1 MFWLLSS
8 LLVHL
13 FIILSNG
20 VAAQNDIS
28 VTNVGAIVDFN
39 SRIGREQKA
48 AMEIAAESFNN
59 KSNTRKLLIHFR
71 DSEGKPFLAGSAAEE
86 LMKEV
91 KVQVIVGMEYW
102 PEAAL
107 VADLVRNQSQVVPV
121 ISFGAP
127 LITPPLIQ
135 SRWPFLIRMTS
146 DGSTQM
152 KCIADIVAAYKWR
165 RVVVIYEDD
174 GYGGYVGLLGLLSEA
189 LQEANAKIEDRLVLP
204 ISSVPE
210 PNFHELKELLK
221 LPTFQS
227 RVFIVLQSSLPT
239 VNNLFEV
246 AKKMGLVGRDSAWIF
261 TECITSLLAPQ
272 GNTDMEGALGIK
284 TYYSESTSYA
294 EFQKEFQ
301 ATKNARDCTSLQ
313 EMINAL
319 LSNYKGLSG
328 NMSLKEGEAQLVSPR
343 LRILNVVDG
352 KMNTELNFWTPK
364 VGFSEGLDTN
374 ITDVVGKVIWP
385 RNLTRAPKGW
395 AMPSVERPMKIGVPG
410 KTSFSKFVKVESKE
424 NADENTYDGFCIQ
437 MFYKVLSRLNYPLP
451 YEFQADNASYDKLV
465 EKVQNK
471 MYDAVVGDI
480 TVRARRM
487 KQVEFTQPY
496 MGSGLSMI
504 VPEVTDEEA
513 RWMFMQP
520 FHMANI
526 GTAVL
531 FTFSSLFFAHREK
544 VFGNLT
550 RVVFLIWLFVVL
562 ILTSSYTANLSS
574 MLTVQR
580 LQPNVTDMQ
589 MLVNSSSPV
598 GVDGDSFLYTHMKDV
613 IGFKP
618 DNLINYCEGYT
629 ATTPTLRF
637 GGLSFIFQ
645 KGSPI
650 ARDFTKAI
658 LELLENGEIKKLQ
671 NEWLTPE
678 EECSKNSTHRPK
690 SLSLNSFSGLYVIC
704 GVTSTFCLL
713 LSLAMWMR
721 RFQLQDTNEG
731 SASSSDENIWNKT
744 VRIVKFFILR
754 DLEIPTRAPT
764 FASYVVDLTTPRWGE
779 YSPTSSNPEQPP
791 AFTPA
796 EIECM
801 PVEQTETRKSFV
813 NVSGTYRSSDDVGN
827 VTWPGNITLRPSK
840 GWAMPTVEKKM
851 KNAIPTQNSPFI
863 TVQENGYDGFCI
875 QLFNMVVGNLSHL
888 YSLPHEFLEF
898 KGNFSDLIELVN
910 DKTYDAIVGDM
921 TVLVERI
928 DKVEFT
934 QPYLESGLTMIV
946 PDISDEE
953 ETWMFL
959 KPFTWQMWVVT
970 GAILIYT
977 TFIVWFLEVPSSPD
991 LKGSLKSQIAFS
1003 TWFTFSS
1010 LFFAHREKVYSN
1022 LTRIVF
1028 IVWLFVVLILSSSYT
1043 ANLSS
1048 MLTIRRLSPNV
1059 TDIDMLRRTNSLVG
1073 CDEDS
1078 FVRNYLENVLGFN
1091 LSAVVVINR
1100 SYEPEEIRQKKLSA
1114 VFLELPYAQVFMD
1127 NHTGYTLTQPT
1138 YNFGGFSFVFQKGSP
1153 ITRDF
1158 SKIILD
1164 LLENGEVRK
1173 LQNQWLTKNNRP
1185 TNTTSDMPESLSLKS
1200 FWGLFVISGA
1210 TSTFCFLIAL
1220 TIWLKKLCHQE
1231 ASQGI

>member
-102 PEAAL
+102 PEAAI

-210 PNFHELKELLK
+210 PNFHELKEVLK

-301 ATKNARDCTSLQ
+301 AKFQSKYAEGYNSKPGIYTLRAYDTINVISQAIERMRGTRTSLQ

-328 NMSLKEGEAQLVSPR
+328 NRSLKEGEAQLVSPR

-352 KMNTELNFWTPK
+352 KMNKELK
-364 VGFSEGLDTN
+364 LLDTK
-374 ITDVVGKVIWP
+374 DWVF
-385 RNLTRAPKGW
+385 R
-395 AMPSVERPMKIGVPG
+395 RPCHKYNRCCCVC
-410 KTSFSKFVKVESKE
+410 FSCSSIYESK
-424 NADENTYDGFCIQ
+424 
-437 MFYKVLSRLNYPLP
+437 K
-451 YEFQADNASYDKLV
+451 
-465 EKVQNK
+465 
-471 MYDAVVGDI
+471 YDAVVGDI
-480 TVRARRM
+480 TVLARRM
-487 KQVEFTQPY
+487 DQVEFTQPY

-504 VPEVTDEEA
+504 VPEVNDEEA
-513 RWMFMQP
+513 KWMFMQP
-520 FHMANI
+520 FTWQMWVVSGSILVYTMLIVWLLERPTNPDLRGPLMDQI
-526 GTAVL
+526 GTAVW
-531 FTFSSLFFAHREK
+531 FTFSSLFFAHRK
-544 VFGNLT
+544 RKS

-580 LQPNVTDMQ
+580 LQPNVTDMK

-598 GVDGDSFLYTHMKDV
+598 GVDGDSFLYTYMKDV
-613 IGFKP
+613 TGFKP
-618 DNLINYCEGYT
+618 DNLINVSSEYSYTGNFKNRTISAAFLELPYADVFLNKYCNGYT

-637 GGLSFIFQ
+637 GGLGFIFQ

-678 EECSKNSTHRPK
+678 EECSKSSTHQPK

-721 RFQLQDTNEG
+721 RFQLQDINEG

-744 VRIVKFFILR
+744 VKIVKFFKLR

-779 YSPTSSNPEQPP
+779 YSPTSNSPEQPP
-791 AFTPA
+791 VFTPA

-801 PVEQTETRKSFV
+801 PVEQTETRV
-813 NVSGTYRSSDDVGN
+813 
-827 VTWPGNITLRPSK
+827 
-840 GWAMPTVEKKM
+840 
-851 KNAIPTQNSPFI
+851 
-863 TVQENGYDGFCI
+863 
-875 QLFNMVVGNLSHL
+875 
-888 YSLPHEFLEF
+888 
-898 KGNFSDLIELVN
+898 
-910 DKTYDAIVGDM
+910 
-921 TVLVERI
+921 
-928 DKVEFT
+928 
-934 QPYLESGLTMIV
+934 
-946 PDISDEE
+946 
-953 ETWMFL
+953 
-959 KPFTWQMWVVT
+959 
-970 GAILIYT
+970 
-977 TFIVWFLEVPSSPD
+977 
-991 LKGSLKSQIAFS
+991 
-1003 TWFTFSS
+1003 
-1010 LFFAHREKVYSN
+1010 
-1022 LTRIVF
+1022 
-1028 IVWLFVVLILSSSYT
+1028 
-1043 ANLSS
+1043 
-1048 MLTIRRLSPNV
+1048 
-1059 TDIDMLRRTNSLVG
+1059 
-1073 CDEDS
+1073 
-1078 FVRNYLENVLGFN
+1078 
-1091 LSAVVVINR
+1091 
-1100 SYEPEEIRQKKLSA
+1100 
-1114 VFLELPYAQVFMD
+1114 
-1127 NHTGYTLTQPT
+1127 
-1138 YNFGGFSFVFQKGSP
+1138 
-1153 ITRDF
+1153 
-1158 SKIILD
+1158 
-1164 LLENGEVRK
+1164 
-1173 LQNQWLTKNNRP
+1173 
-1185 TNTTSDMPESLSLKS
+1185 
-1200 FWGLFVISGA
+1200 
-1210 TSTFCFLIAL
+1210 
-1220 TIWLKKLCHQE
+1220 
-1231 ASQGI
+1231 

>member
-1 MFWLLSS
+1 MSSPSANLYKVKMFWLLSS
-8 LLVHL
+8 LLIHL

-39 SRIGREQKA
+39 SRIGKEQIA
-48 AMEIAAESFNN
+48 AMEIAAESFN
-59 KSNTRKLLIHFR
+59 KSSNTRKLLIHFR
-71 DSEGKPFLAGSAAEE
+71 NSEGKPFLAGSAAEE

-102 PEAAL
+102 PEAVI

-127 LITPPLIQ
+127 LITPPLIE

-152 KCIADIVAAYKWR
+152 NCIADIVAAYKWR

-189 LQEANAKIEDRLVLP
+189 LQEANAKIEDHLVLP

-210 PNFHELKELLK
+210 PNFDELKELLK

-246 AKKMGLVGRDSAWIF
+246 AKTMGLVGRDSAWIF

-272 GNTDMEGALGIK
+272 GNTYMEGALGIK

-301 ATKNARDCTSLQ
+301 AKFQAKYAEGYNSKPGIYTLRAYDTINVISQAIERMRGTSTSLQ
-313 EMINAL
+313 EMITAL

-328 NMSLKEGEAQLVSPR
+328 KMSLKEGEAQLVSPR

-364 VGFSEGLDTN
+364 GFSEGLDTN
-374 ITDVVGKVIWP
+374 ITDVVGKVLWP
-385 RNLTRAPKGW
+385 GNLTRTPKGW
-395 AMPSVERPMKIGVPG
+395 AMPSVERPLNIGVPG
-410 KTSFSKFVKVESKE
+410 KTSFSKFVKVEYKD
-424 NADENTYDGFCIQ
+424 NPDENTYDGFCIQ
-437 MFYKVLSRLNYPLP
+437 IFYKVLSRLNYPLP
-451 YEFQADNASYDKLV
+451 YEFQADNASYVELV
-465 EKVQNK
+465 EKVRNK
-471 MYDAVVGDI
+471 TYDAVVGDI
-480 TVRARRM
+480 TVLADRM
-487 KQVEFTQPY
+487 DQVEFTQPY

-520 FHMANI
+520 FTWQMWVVTGSILVYTMLIVWFLERPTNPDFRGPLMDQI
-526 GTAVL
+526 GTAVW
-531 FTFSSLFFAHREK
+531 FTFSSMFFAHREK

-598 GVDGDSFLYTHMKDV
+598 GVDGDSFLYTYMKDF
-613 IGFKP
+613 IGFKQY
-618 DNLINYCEGYT
+618 NLINVSSEYSYTGNFKNRTISAAFLELPYADVFLNKYCEGYT

-678 EECSKNSTHRPK
+678 EECSKNSTHQPK
-690 SLSLNSFSGLYVIC
+690 SLNLSSFSGLYAIC
-704 GVTSTFCLL
+704 GATSTFCLL

-731 SASSSDENIWNKT
+731 SASPSDENIWNKT
-744 VRIVKFFILR
+744 VRIVKFFKIR

-764 FASYVVDLTTPRWGE
+764 FASNVVDLTTPRWGE

-801 PVEQTETRKSFV
+801 PVEQTETRV
-813 NVSGTYRSSDDVGN
+813 
-827 VTWPGNITLRPSK
+827 
-840 GWAMPTVEKKM
+840 
-851 KNAIPTQNSPFI
+851 
-863 TVQENGYDGFCI
+863 
-875 QLFNMVVGNLSHL
+875 
-888 YSLPHEFLEF
+888 
-898 KGNFSDLIELVN
+898 
-910 DKTYDAIVGDM
+910 
-921 TVLVERI
+921 
-928 DKVEFT
+928 
-934 QPYLESGLTMIV
+934 
-946 PDISDEE
+946 
-953 ETWMFL
+953 
-959 KPFTWQMWVVT
+959 
-970 GAILIYT
+970 
-977 TFIVWFLEVPSSPD
+977 
-991 LKGSLKSQIAFS
+991 
-1003 TWFTFSS
+1003 
-1010 LFFAHREKVYSN
+1010 
-1022 LTRIVF
+1022 
-1028 IVWLFVVLILSSSYT
+1028 
-1043 ANLSS
+1043 
-1048 MLTIRRLSPNV
+1048 
-1059 TDIDMLRRTNSLVG
+1059 
-1073 CDEDS
+1073 
-1078 FVRNYLENVLGFN
+1078 
-1091 LSAVVVINR
+1091 
-1100 SYEPEEIRQKKLSA
+1100 
-1114 VFLELPYAQVFMD
+1114 
-1127 NHTGYTLTQPT
+1127 
-1138 YNFGGFSFVFQKGSP
+1138 
-1153 ITRDF
+1153 
-1158 SKIILD
+1158 
-1164 LLENGEVRK
+1164 
-1173 LQNQWLTKNNRP
+1173 
-1185 TNTTSDMPESLSLKS
+1185 
-1200 FWGLFVISGA
+1200 
-1210 TSTFCFLIAL
+1210 
-1220 TIWLKKLCHQE
+1220 
-1231 ASQGI
+1231 